1 MGSAQVPA
9 ARVRT
14 AQVPP
19 GQVASA
25 QVASAPVRPARVAKR
40 EAYRA
45 LVLDCAEELFA
56 RHGVEATKVEQ
67 IAAAAGLAP
76 RTLYTVFA
84 GKQEIVDQVGER
96 RRVSLLA
103 TAREYARQA
112 PTPFDALLAGAAAAT
127 AYFLAHP
134 DYLRMELK
142 EGLAWADERS
152 SRSATWQESIDTFV
166 TAFQRCLADGSA
178 RPGDPLAYARAL
190 MALLQSQ
197 LAHWV
202 ASGQPSDHDRV
213 VDDVTTLVLHAF
225 AAPATLRR
233 RRPPSRSTRSWG

>member
-1 MGSAQVPA
+1 VPTSA
-9 ARVRT
+9 
-14 AQVPP
+14 
-19 GQVASA
+19 
-25 QVASAPVRPARVAKR
+25 APTERPAQLAKR
-40 EAYRA
+40 EAYRR

-56 RHGVEATKVEQ
+56 RQGIEATKVEQ

-84 GKQEIVDQVGER
+84 GKQEIVDQVSER
-96 RRVSLLA
+96 RRVELLQ
-103 TAREYARQA
+103 TARARA
-112 PTPFDALLAGAAAAT
+112 SEAATPFDALLTGAAAAT

-152 SRSATWQESIDTFV
+152 SRSATWQESIDSFV
-166 TAFQRCLADGSA
+166 AAFVRCTGDGSA
-178 RPGDPLAYARAL
+178 RPGDPLAFARAL

-202 ASGQPSDHDRV
+202 VQGMPADHDRV
-213 VDDVTTLVLHAF
+213 VDDVTTLILHAF

-233 RRPPSRSTRSWG
+233 YRGRS